1 MMHGIV
7 TEEAVSSDRPK
18 RGAIQD
24 GVLEKLR
31 RGLMVGAF
39 IPGQVI
45 SIRRLAS
52 LVGTSPMPVREAL
65 SQLLAAN
72 ALEEL
77 PNRSVRVPVLSPSRL
92 QELFAVREAIECMAA
107 RRACDHVTPALIKSL
122 KQINKELI
130 ASIHARSFHETLDA
144 NQRFHFTL
152 YGAAQS
158 EVLTPFIESL
168 WLQCGP
174 TLYFSLGSPNTP
186 WTASEHN
193 KIIAGLT
200 KRDSGLVSN
209 AVARDI
215 RSTAVHILKEL
226 PGPEFS
232 GPLSFSRLG
241 VDVKL

>member
-1 MMHGIV
+1 MHGAKS
-7 TEEAVSSDRPK
+7 EEQISPVRPK
-18 RGAIQD
+18 RGAVQD
-24 GVLEKLR
+24 EVLAKLR

-45 SIRRLAS
+45 SIRRLAA
-52 LVGTSPMPVREAL
+52 LVGTSPMPVRDAL

-77 PNRSVRVPVLSPSRL
+77 PNRSVRVPVLSSSRL

-107 RRACDHVTPALIKSL
+107 RRACDNITPTLIQSL
-122 KQINKELI
+122 KHINKELVTAI
-130 ASIHARSFHETLDA
+130 NAKAFHEILDA
-144 NQRFHFTL
+144 NQRFHFAL
-152 YGAAQS
+152 YRAAQS
-158 EVLTPFIESL
+158 EVLVPLIESL

-174 TLYFSLGSPNTP
+174 TLYFSLGGPNTP
-186 WTASEHN
+186 WTAAEHA

-200 KRDSGLVSN
+200 RRDAKLVSD

-215 RSTAVHILKEL
+215 QSTATHLLKEV
-226 PGPEFS
+226 PGPDFA
-232 GPLSFSRLG
+232 GPLSFARLG

>member
-1 MMHGIV
+1 MHRAK
-7 TEEAVSSDRPK
+7 TADATPTDRPK
-18 RGAIQD
+18 RGSVQD

-31 RGLMVGAF
+31 RGLMVGAL

-45 SIRRLAS
+45 SIRRLAA
-52 LVGTSPMPVREAL
+52 LVGTSPMPVRDAL

-77 PNRSVRVPVLSPSRL
+77 PNRSVRVPVLSPARL

-107 RRACDHVTPALIKSL
+107 RRACDNATPALIRSL
-122 KQINKELI
+122 REINKELVTAI
-130 ASIHARSFHETLDA
+130 QARAFHDTLDA
-144 NQRFHFTL
+144 NQRFHFML
-152 YGAAQS
+152 YRAAAS
-158 EVLTPFIESL
+158 EVLMPLIESL

-174 TLYFSLGSPNTP
+174 TLYFSLGTANTP
-186 WTASEHN
+186 WTAVEHI
-193 KIIAGLT
+193 KIVTGLV
-200 KRDSGLVSN
+200 KRDADLVSD

-215 RSTAVHILKEL
+215 RSTAIHLLKEAS
-226 PGPEFS
+226 GPSFS

>member
-1 MMHGIV
+1 MHG
-7 TEEAVSSDRPK
+7 TADEESAASDRPK

-24 GVLEKLR
+24 GVLAKLR

-45 SIRRLAS
+45 SIRRLAA
-52 LVGTSPMPVREAL
+52 LVGTSPMPVRDAL
-65 SQLLAAN
+65 SQLLAAT

-77 PNRSVRVPVLSPSRL
+77 PNRSVRVPVLSSSRL

-122 KQINKELI
+122 KQINKELV
-130 ASIHARSFHETLDA
+130 AAIHARSFYETLDA

-152 YGAAQS
+152 YRAAQS
-158 EVLTPFIESL
+158 EVLMPLIESL

-186 WTASEHN
+186 WTASEHK

-200 KRDSGLVSN
+200 KRDGGQVTA

-215 RSTAVHILKEL
+215 RSTAAHLLKEAL
-226 PGPEFS
+226 GPDFS
-232 GPLSFSRLG
+232 GPLSFSRMG

>member
-1 MMHGIV
+1 MMYGAKSEPPV
-7 TEEAVSSDRPK
+7 TSERPK
-18 RGAIQD
+18 RGSVQD

-39 IPGQVI
+39 IPGQII
-45 SIRRLAS
+45 SIRRLAA
-52 LVGTSPMPVREAL
+52 LVGTSPMPVRDAL

-77 PNRSVRVPVLSPSRL
+77 PNRSVRVPVLSSSRL

-107 RRACDHVTPALIKSL
+107 RRACDNVTPALIRSL
-122 KQINKELI
+122 REINKELVAAI
-130 ASIHARSFHETLDA
+130 QARAFHETLDA

-152 YGAAQS
+152 YRAAES
-158 EVLTPFIESL
+158 EVLMPLIESL

-174 TLYFSLGSPNTP
+174 TLYFSLGSANTP
-186 WTASEHN
+186 WTAVEHT
-193 KIIAGLT
+193 KIMAGLT
-200 KRDSGLVSN
+200 KRDGNLVTD
-209 AVARDI
+209 AVVRDI
-215 RSTAVHILKEL
+215 RSTATHLLKEV
-226 PGPEFS
+226 PGPDFS

>member
-1 MMHGIV
+1 MDG
-7 TEEAVSSDRPK
+7 TRSAAATPSQRPK
-18 RGAIQD
+18 RGSVQD

-45 SIRRLAS
+45 SIRRLAA
-52 LVGTSPMPVREAL
+52 LVGTSPMPVRDAL

-107 RRACDHVTPALIKSL
+107 QRACANVTPALIKSL
-122 KQINKELI
+122 REINKDLVTAI
-130 ASIHARSFHETLDA
+130 QARAFHDTLDA
-144 NQRFHFTL
+144 NQRFHFAL
-152 YGAAQS
+152 YRAGQS
-158 EVLTPFIESL
+158 EVLMPLIEFL

-174 TLYFSLGSPNTP
+174 TLYFSLGTANTP
-186 WTASEHN
+186 WTAVEHT
-193 KIIAGLT
+193 KIIVGLT
-200 KRDSGLVSN
+200 KRDSNLVRD
-209 AVARDI
+209 ALARDI
-215 RSTAVHILKEL
+215 RSTATHLLKQAV
-226 PGPEFS
+226 GPSFS

-241 VDVKL
+241 VDIKL